1 MGVEEDRLGFSWVI
15 KSVRHVS
22 EGFCKR
28 GCEGRLEGF
37 FIILDT
43 YWMAFAREGAEGFC
57 VGQEIF

>member
-28 GCEGRLEGF
+28 GGEGRLEGF
-37 FIILDT
+37 FIS
-43 YWMAFAREGAEGFC
+43 
-57 VGQEIF
+57 QEIF

>member
-28 GCEGRLEGF
+28 EGEGRLEGF
-37 FIILDT
+37 FIS
-43 YWMAFAREGAEGFC
+43 
-57 VGQEIF
+57 QEIF